1 MYKFILILFLIVNCA
16 SCSQDILR
24 EPTNDILMEAI
35 PLPHVPVS
43 PHHRMPDEAAPPTFV
58 KIRNDI
64 TEMWLK
70 DLLKAQSSW
79 FFVGHVAD
87 CLAQLC
93 AVTTPIASAMSI
105 GFNNKDLSLIA
116 MVTGVVSVGLNRLG
130 HYAER
135 ESYQRGSAANRIL
148 IAEGVPPIIVIN
160 DSSSNHGSNL

>member
-1 MYKFILILFLIVNCA
+1 MYKCVLILFLIVNDA

-24 EPTNDILMEAI
+24 EPTNDILME
-35 PLPHVPVS
+35 PVPMS
-43 PHHRMPDEAAPPTFV
+43 PHHRLPDGAAPPTFV
-58 KIRNDI
+58 KIRNDV
-64 TEMWLK
+64 TELWLK
-70 DLLKAQSSW
+70 DLLQAQSYW

-130 HYAER
+130 HYAEK
-135 ESYQRGSAANRIL
+135 ESYQRGAAANRIL